1 MIKGVARAVVKP
13 EHKQAFM
20 ELAREFVALNRLEAG
35 NISYKLYE
43 NLENPRIMTFIEAWE
58 DAEALSRHLQSE
70 HFLRLEPMMTA
81 LQEGPALA
89 ETYWDTGI

>member
-1 MIKGVARAVVKP
+1 MIKGVARIAVKP

-43 NLENPRIMTFIEAWE
+43 SLDNPCIMTFIEAWA
-58 DAEALSRHLQSE
+58 DAEALSQHLQSE

-81 LQEGPALA
+81 LQESPTLVD
-89 ETYWDTGI
+89 TYLDTGI